1 MRGLEYL
8 SWHLYKIR
16 QTDHGRMGH
25 LSNIMSIM
33 FGFVVD
39 HGINRK
45 LYISTIPN
53 VLPVM
58 KYIPCITLCLLAL
71 VGYTQPKHINF
82 TSITVRDGLLS
93 NSIFGIVKDSH
104 GLMWFATTDGLNKY
118 DGTNFTVY
126 RNIPDDSTS
135 LRANEVLALH
145 EDKAGNLWVGTGG
158 GGLSLYNRQKNSFRH
173 FTFNNTELTPNAVI
187 KSICS
192 DYRGK
197 LWIASYGSLYVMDT
211 ASRSVSAVYLPD
223 ANGNPVKTVVECVF
237 EDSKHRIWIG
247 TWDGLF
253 RYTIATNS
261 FRRFLYQEADASSL
275 GDNHVRAITE
285 DRSGTIWA
293 GTING
298 LSKLEADEQH
308 FTTYRHLP
316 GNEASLSDN
325 AVNCIVADNDGLL
338 WVGTRNG
345 VNALHIA
352 TGKWSNYHSED
363 GNIFSL
369 TGKSIS
375 CAWFDAAGIYWF
387 GTFMRGINKY
397 DKNINLFGLKLSSTF
412 NKNGG
417 ASLIVTNFAEDPPGN
432 VYAATYDGGL
442 YAFNHRTGQVRQ
454 MPVRLNGKP
463 VQPLTILA
471 IHRTRANNLYIGTY
485 VKGVIA
491 LNTVTGETRQI
502 TAGNGPYSN
511 DIYCFGE
518 DSKGN
523 TWAGT
528 NGGGIHII
536 RDDKVV
542 LTYSPTP
549 SGPHERLLPI
559 NGYIRAIA
567 EDADKNIWIGTHGGG
582 LAVYQPVTD
591 TWTIYNQSNSQLPGN
606 KIQSLLCDSRGMMWI
621 GTDGGGLSLFNKQ
634 KKQFT
639 RFTEKDGLPNTT
651 IYQIVED
658 LHGQLWLS
666 TNTGISCMDPV
677 AHKFRNFT
685 SYNGVQNSNFF
696 HGSGIRLSGG
706 EIMFG
711 GLEGINYFNPA
722 QLTINRNVPEVLLT
736 DLRISNK
743 SVTAG
748 EDAPIQAHVS
758 IAESIHLAYKQNF
771 ALSFVALNYT
781 IPKQNSYAYKLEGFD
796 KDWNYTGAGNT
807 ASYTNLD
814 PGEYRFRVKASNHDG
829 VWSAKDTTIRIYVQ
843 PPWWRTTWAY
853 LLYVVLICSL
863 VVYSRYRVLAG
874 LRKKLAGEQEQ
885 QQAKRMQELDRLKLK
900 FLTNLSHDFRTP
912 ISLIS
917 GPVDQLIDAEKTPAK
932 LDKLHVIRRNSK
944 RLLNLVNQL
953 LDFRKLEEQELTLQ
967 LSKGEFVSF
976 VKEVSESFRD
986 LSERKRINF
995 SFSST
1000 IQHLVVLFDAD
1011 KIERILF
1018 NLLSN
1023 AFKFTLEGG
1032 HISVV
1037 LENAPERGNDQQE
1050 WVTLK
1055 VTDSGIGIPKET
1067 LDRIYDRFF
1076 QNDASAAILNYG
1088 TGIGLSI
1095 TKEFVKMH
1103 GGIIQVESEPDNG
1116 TTFTIHMPL
1125 AIATETAVAISPSAP
1140 AVEKAA
1146 SPKRVGEKE
1155 HKKVLPIIL
1164 LVEDNEDFRFYL
1176 KDNLRDHY
1184 MVVEAVNGKEG
1195 WQKALA
1201 HHPQLIISD
1210 ISMPEVNGIDMV
1222 NKLKSDKRTSHIPV
1236 ILLTALNDQQQQ
1248 IKGLATGA
1256 NDYITKPFDFEV
1268 LHAKIKSLL
1277 ELNSAMKSTYVKQI
1291 ALTAPEPRIHSSDGM
1306 LLQEIVL
1313 FLEQNIENPQLS
1325 VEGLSKQF
1333 GMSRSTLYTKLLQIS
1348 GQTPVEYIRS
1358 FRLEKAMVLME
1369 KSNMTIA
1376 EIAYQVGFTTPNYFA
1391 RSFKQ
1396 KFGMLPSEYIASRRK
1411 EA

>member
-1 MRGLEYL
+1 
-8 SWHLYKIR
+8 
-16 QTDHGRMGH
+16 
-25 LSNIMSIM
+25 
-33 FGFVVD
+33 
-39 HGINRK
+39 
-45 LYISTIPN
+45 
-53 VLPVM
+53 M
-58 KYIPCITLCLLAL
+58 KYIPFIILSLFAIA
-71 VGYTQPKHINF
+71 GYTQPKHINF
-82 TSITVRDGLLS
+82 TSLTVRDGLLS
-93 NSIFGIVKDSH
+93 NSIFGILKDSH

-158 GGLSLYNRQKNSFRH
+158 GGLSLYDRQKNTFRH
-173 FTFNNTELTPNAVI
+173 FTFNNTGLTANAVI

-197 LWIASYGSLYVMDT
+197 LWIASYASLYVMDT
-211 ASRSVSAVYLPD
+211 ASRSVSEIYLPD

-261 FRRFLYQEADASSL
+261 FRRFLYQPDDPSCI
-275 GDNHVRAITE
+275 GDNHIRAIAE
-285 DRSGTIWA
+285 DRSGNIWA
-293 GTING
+293 GTFNG
-298 LSKLEADEQH
+298 LSKLLPDEQH
-308 FTTYRHLP
+308 FTTYRHTP

-345 VNALHIA
+345 VNAFHIA
-352 TGKWSNYHSED
+352 TGKWSAYKTGD

-369 TGKSIS
+369 TGKAIS

-397 DKNINLFGLKLSSTF
+397 DKNINLFGLKPTSTF

-417 ASLIVTNFAEDPPGN
+417 PPLIVTNFAEDPPGN
-432 VYAATYDGGL
+432 VYVSTYDGGL
-442 YAFNHRTGQVRQ
+442 YEFDHRTGQVRQ
-454 MPVRLNGKP
+454 TPVRLNGKP

-471 IHRTRANNLYIGTY
+471 IHRARANRLYIGTY
-485 VKGVIA
+485 GKGVIA
-491 LNTVTGETRQI
+491 LNTLTGETRQI
-502 TAGNGPYSN
+502 TAGSVPGGPYSN

-523 TWAGT
+523 TWVGT
-528 NGGGIHII
+528 NGAGIYVMH
-536 RDDKVV
+536 DDKVV
-542 LTYSPTP
+542 ATYSPTP
-549 SGPHERLLPI
+549 AGPHERLLPI
-559 NGYIRAIA
+559 NGYIRAIV
-567 EDADKNIWIGTHGGG
+567 EDTDKNIWIGTHGGG
-582 LAVYQPVTD
+582 LAVYQPVTNS
-591 TWTIYNQSNSQLPGN
+591 WTIYNQSNSQLPSN
-606 KIQSLLCDSRGMMWI
+606 KIQSLLCDSRGLMWV

-634 KKQFT
+634 IKQFT
-639 RFTEKDGLPNTT
+639 RFTEKDGLQNTT

-658 LHGQLWLS
+658 LRGQLWLS
-666 TNTGISCMDPV
+666 TNTGISSMDP
-677 AHKFRNFT
+677 ASHKFRNFT

-781 IPKQNSYAYKLEGFD
+781 IPKQNSYAWKLEGFD
-796 KDWNYTGAGNT
+796 KDWNYTGPNNT

-814 PGEYRFRVKASNHDG
+814 PGQYTFRVKASNNDG

-853 LLYVVLICSL
+853 GLYVVVIVSL
-863 VVYSRYRVLAG
+863 ALYSRYRVMAA
-874 LRKKLAGEQEQ
+874 LRKKLAAEQEQ
-885 QQAKRMQELDRLKLK
+885 QQAKRLLELDRLKLK

-917 GPVDQLIDAEKTPAK
+917 GPVEQLIDGEKTNAK
-932 LDKLHVIRRNSK
+932 LDKLHIIRRNAK

-953 LDFRKLEEQELTLQ
+953 LDFRKLEEQEPSLQ

-986 LSERKRINF
+986 LSERKHINF

-1000 IQHLVVLFDAD
+1000 IQHLVVHFDPD

-1037 LENAPERGNDQQE
+1037 LENTPDRGDEQHE
-1050 WVTLK
+1050 WITLK

-1095 TKEFVKMH
+1095 TKEFVKLH
-1103 GGIIQVESEPDNG
+1103 GGTIHVESEPDNG
-1116 TTFTIHMPL
+1116 TTFTIHIPL
-1125 AIATETAVAISPSAP
+1125 SIATETAFAIQPSAP
-1140 AVEKAA
+1140 EVEQPV
-1146 SPKRVGEKE
+1146 SSKRVGRSA
-1155 HKKVLPIIL
+1155 HKKILPIIL

-1176 KDNLRDHY
+1176 KDSLKDNY

-1268 LHAKIKSLL
+1268 LNAKIKSLL
-1277 ELNSAMKSTYVKQI
+1277 ELNNAMKSTYVKQI
-1291 ALTAPEPRIHSSDGM
+1291 TLTGPDVRIHSSDGM

-1333 GMSRSTLYTKLLQIS
+1333 GMSRSTLYTKLLQIA

-1358 FRLEKAMVLME
+1358 FRLERAAVLME

-1396 KFGMLPSEYIASRRK
+1396 KYGMLPSEYIASHRK
-1411 EA
+1411 EDPGDHGKMYAV

>member
-1 MRGLEYL
+1 MKYL
-8 SWHLYKIR
+8 SILI
-16 QTDHGRMGH
+16 
-25 LSNIMSIM
+25 
-33 FGFVVD
+33 
-39 HGINRK
+39 
-45 LYISTIPN
+45 
-53 VLPVM
+53 
-58 KYIPCITLCLLAL
+58 LCLLA
-71 VGYTQPKHINF
+71 VAGYTQPKHINF
-82 TSITVRDGLLS
+82 TSITVKDGLLS
-93 NSIFGIVKDSH
+93 NSIFAILKDRH

-126 RNIPDDSTS
+126 RNIPDDSSS

-145 EDKAGNLWVGTGG
+145 EDKAGNLWIGTGG
-158 GGLSLYNRQKNSFRH
+158 GGLSLYNRQKNTFEH
-173 FTFNNTELTPNAVI
+173 FTFNNIGLTADAVI

-192 DYRGK
+192 DNRGK
-197 LWIASYGSLYVMDT
+197 LWIASYARLYVMDI
-211 ASRSVSAVYLPD
+211 ASRSISAVSLPD
-223 ANGNPVKTVVECVF
+223 GNGNPVKTVVESVF

-247 TWDGLF
+247 TYHGLF
-253 RYTIATNS
+253 RYSAETNS
-261 FRRFLYQEADASSL
+261 FRRFLYQAGDPSSI
-275 GDNHVRAITE
+275 GDNHVRTITE
-285 DRSGTIWA
+285 DKSGGIWA

-298 LSKLEADEQH
+298 LSKLQPDEQH
-308 FTTYRHLP
+308 FITYRHIP
-316 GNEASLSDN
+316 GNEESLSDN
-325 AVNCIVADNDGLL
+325 GVNCITADNDGLL

-345 VNALHIA
+345 VTAIHIA
-352 TGKWSNYHSED
+352 TGKVSTYKTED

-387 GTFMRGINKY
+387 GTFLRGINKY
-397 DKNINLFGLKLSSTF
+397 DKNINLFGLKLSSSF
-412 NKNGG
+412 NKNGR
-417 ASLIVTNFAEDPPGN
+417 ASLIVTNFAENPRGN
-432 VYAATYDGGL
+432 VYVSTFDGGL
-442 YAFNHRTGQVRQ
+442 YEFDHRTSEVWPTAIG
-454 MPVRLNGKP
+454 LNGQS
-463 VQPLTILA
+463 VQPITIMALHMSLA
-471 IHRTRANNLYIGTY
+471 NRLYIGTY
-485 VKGVIA
+485 GKGVIA
-491 LNTVTGETRQI
+491 LNTLTGKTMPI
-502 TAGNGPYSN
+502 TAENTSGNIYSN
-511 DIYCFGE
+511 DIHCIGE

-523 TWAGT
+523 IWAGT
-528 NGGGIHII
+528 NGAGIHII
-536 RDDKVV
+536 HDDKVV
-542 LTYSPTP
+542 VTYSPNP

-559 NGYIRAIA
+559 NGYIRAIV
-567 EDADKNIWIGTHGGG
+567 EDTDKNIWIGTHGGG
-582 LAVYQPVTD
+582 LAVYHPVGD
-591 TWTIYNQSNSQLPGN
+591 TWDIYTQSNSQLPSN
-606 KIQSLLCDSRGMMWI
+606 KIQSLLCDSRGMMWV

-634 KKQFT
+634 QKRFT
-639 RFTEKDGLPNTT
+639 RFTEKDGLQNTT

-658 LHGQLWLS
+658 LRGQLWLS
-666 TNTGISCMDPV
+666 TNTGISSMDPA

-706 EIMFG
+706 EILFG

-722 QLTINRNVPEVLLT
+722 GLTINHNVPKVLLT
-736 DLRISNK
+736 DLKISNK
-743 SVTAG
+743 SVIAG
-748 EDAPIQAHVS
+748 NDAPIQADIS
-758 IAESIHLAYKQNF
+758 IAKEIRLDYKQNF

-781 IPKQNSYAYKLEGFD
+781 LAKQNLYAYRLEGLER
-796 KDWNYTGAGNT
+796 DWNYTGTNNT

-814 PGEYRFRVKASNHDG
+814 PGSYTFHVKASNNDG
-829 VWSAKDTTIRIYVQ
+829 VWSAAESQIKIYVR
-843 PPWWRTTWAY
+843 PPWWRTTAAY
-853 LLYVVLICSL
+853 VFYILAIVGLVL
-863 VVYSRYRVLAG
+863 YSRYRVLSR
-874 LRKKLAGEQEQ
+874 LRKKLAREQEQ
-885 QQAKRMQELDRLKLK
+885 QQVKRLQELDRLKLK

-917 GPVDQLIDAEKTPAK
+917 GPIDQLIDGERTNAK
-932 LDKLHVIRRNSK
+932 LDKLYIVRRNAK

-953 LDFRKLEEQELTLQ
+953 LDFRKLEEQELKLQ
-967 LSKGEFVSF
+967 LSRGEFVSF
-976 VKEVSESFRD
+976 VKDVSDSFRD
-986 LSERKRINF
+986 LSERKHINF

-1000 IQHLVVLFDAD
+1000 IQHLEALFDAD

-1037 LENAPERGNDQQE
+1037 LENAPERNDGKHQ

-1055 VTDSGIGIPKET
+1055 VMDSGIGIPKET

-1076 QNDASAAILNYG
+1076 QNDGSAAILNYG

-1103 GGIIQVESEPDNG
+1103 GGTIDVESEPDNG
-1116 TTFTIHMPL
+1116 STFIIHLPL
-1125 AIATETAVAISPSAP
+1125 VVATATVVDLQPVAPVA
-1140 AVEKAA
+1140 EKAELSKSVNGSA
-1146 SPKRVGEKE
+1146 N
-1155 HKKVLPIIL
+1155 KKVLPIIL

-1176 KDNLRDHY
+1176 KDNLRHHY

-1268 LHAKIKSLL
+1268 LNAKLKSLL

-1291 ALTAPEPRIHSSDGM
+1291 SLAAPEVRIDSSDEI
-1306 LLQEIVL
+1306 LLQKIVL
-1313 FLEQNIENPQLS
+1313 YLEQNITNPQLS
-1325 VEGLSKQF
+1325 VEGLSKEF
-1333 GMSRSTLYTKLLQIS
+1333 GMSRSTLYTKLLQIT

-1358 FRLEKAMVLME
+1358 FRLEKATVLMA

-1376 EIAYQVGFTTPNYFA
+1376 EIAYHVGFTTPNYFA

-1396 KFGMLPSEYIASRRK
+1396 KFGMLPSEYVAGHRK
-1411 EA
+1411 ENS

>member
-1 MRGLEYL
+1 
-8 SWHLYKIR
+8 
-16 QTDHGRMGH
+16 
-25 LSNIMSIM
+25 
-33 FGFVVD
+33 
-39 HGINRK
+39 
-45 LYISTIPN
+45 
-53 VLPVM
+53 
-58 KYIPCITLCLLAL
+58 
-71 VGYTQPKHINF
+71 
-82 TSITVRDGLLS
+82 
-93 NSIFGIVKDSH
+93 
-104 GLMWFATTDGLNKY
+104 MWFATTDGLNKY
-118 DGTNFTVY
+118 DGANFTVY

-145 EDKAGNLWVGTGG
+145 EDKAGNLWIGTGG
-158 GGLSLYNRQKNSFRH
+158 GGMSLYNRQKNTFEH
-173 FTFNNTELTPNAVI
+173 FTFNNTGLTANAVI

-197 LWIASYGSLYVMDT
+197 LWIAPYASLYVMDT
-211 ASRSVSAVYLPD
+211 ASRSVSEIYLPD

-247 TWDGLF
+247 THDGLF
-253 RYTIATNS
+253 RYSIATNS
-261 FRRFLYQEADASSL
+261 FRRYLHQEGDPASV

-293 GTING
+293 GTLNG
-298 LSKLEADEQH
+298 LSKLEPDEQH
-308 FTTYRHLP
+308 FITYRHTP

-325 AVNCIVADNDGLL
+325 AVTCIVADNDGLL

-352 TGKWSNYHSED
+352 TGKWSTYNTED

-369 TGKSIS
+369 TGKAIS

-397 DKNINLFGLKLSSTF
+397 DKNINLFGLKPSSTF

-417 ASLIVTNFAEDPPGN
+417 PSLIVTNFAENPPGN
-432 VYAATYDGGL
+432 VYVATYNGGL
-442 YAFNHRTGQVRQ
+442 YEFNHRTGQVRQ
-454 MPVRLNGKP
+454 TPIRLNGSS

-471 IHRTRANNLYIGTY
+471 IHPAGANRLYIGTY
-485 VKGVIA
+485 GKGVIV

-502 TAGNGPYSN
+502 MAGSAPGSPYSN
-511 DIYCFGE
+511 DIYCFGK

-523 TWAGT
+523 TWVGT
-528 NGGGIHII
+528 NGAGIYVI

-549 SGPHERLLPI
+549 AGPHERLLPV
-559 NGYIRAIA
+559 NGYIRAIV

-582 LAVYQPVTD
+582 LALYQPVSD

-606 KIQSLLCDSRGMMWI
+606 KIQSLLCDSRGMMWV

-639 RFTEKDGLPNTT
+639 RFTEKDGLQNTT

-658 LHGQLWLS
+658 LRGQLWLS
-666 TNTGISCMDPV
+666 TNTGISSMDP
-677 AHKFRNFT
+677 ASHKFRNFT
-685 SYNGVQNSNFF
+685 SYNGIQNSNFF

-796 KDWNYTGAGNT
+796 KDWNYTGANNT

-814 PGEYRFRVKASNHDG
+814 PGEYTFRVKASNNDG
-829 VWSAKDTTIRIYVQ
+829 VWSAEDTTIRIYVQ

-853 LLYVVLICSL
+853 LLYVVVIVSL
-863 VVYSRYRVLAG
+863 ALYSRYRVMSA

-885 QQAKRMQELDRLKLK
+885 QQAKRLQELDRLKLK

-912 ISLIS
+912 IALIS
-917 GPVDQLIDAEKTPAK
+917 GPVEQLIDGEKTNAK
-932 LDKLHVIRRNSK
+932 LDKLHIIRRNAK

-967 LSKGEFVSF
+967 VSKGEFVSF

-986 LSERKRINF
+986 LSERKHINF

-1000 IQHLVVLFDAD
+1000 IQRLVVLFDPD

-1037 LENAPERGNDQQE
+1037 LENTPERGDDQHE

-1095 TKEFVKMH
+1095 TKEFVKLH
-1103 GGIIQVESEPDNG
+1103 GGTIHVESEPDNG
-1116 TTFTIHMPL
+1116 STFTIHIPL
-1125 AIATETAVAISPSAP
+1125 VIATEMAVAIQPPAP
-1140 AVEKAA
+1140 AVEKPVSSKRAA
-1146 SPKRVGEKE
+1146 GSA

-1176 KDNLRDHY
+1176 KDSLRDNY
-1184 MVVEAVNGKEG
+1184 MVIEAVNGKEG

-1268 LHAKIKSLL
+1268 LSAKIKSLL
-1277 ELNSAMKSTYVKQI
+1277 ELNNAMKSTYVKQI
-1291 ALTAPEPRIHSSDGM
+1291 ALTGPEVRIHSSDGI

-1333 GMSRSTLYTKLLQIS
+1333 GMSRSTLYTKLLQIA

-1358 FRLEKAMVLME
+1358 FRLEKAAVLME

-1396 KFGMLPSEYIASRRK
+1396 KFGMLPSEYIASHRK
-1411 EA
+1411 EDPGDNGKMYIQGSE

>member
-1 MRGLEYL
+1 MPA
-8 SWHLYKIR
+8 I
-16 QTDHGRMGH
+16 
-25 LSNIMSIM
+25 
-33 FGFVVD
+33 
-39 HGINRK
+39 
-45 LYISTIPN
+45 
-53 VLPVM
+53 
-58 KYIPCITLCLLAL
+58 KYIALLLLSLIA
-71 VGYTQPKHINF
+71 VAGYSQPKHINF

-93 NSIFGIVKDSH
+93 NSIFAIAKDSH

-135 LRANEVLALH
+135 LRANEILALH
-145 EDKAGNLWVGTGG
+145 EDKAGNLWIGTGG
-158 GGLSLYNRQKNSFRH
+158 GGMSLYNRQKNTFGH
-173 FTFNNTELTPNAVI
+173 ITFNNTGLTANAVI

-197 LWIASYGSLYVMDT
+197 LWIAPYASLYVMDT
-211 ASRSVSAVYLPD
+211 ASRSVSEVFLPD
-223 ANGNPVKTVVECVF
+223 ANGNPVKTVVECIF

-247 TWDGLF
+247 TYDGLF

-261 FRRFLYQEADASSL
+261 FRRFSYQEGDSSSL
-275 GDNHVRAITE
+275 GHNHVRTIAE

-293 GTING
+293 GTLNG
-298 LSKLEADEQH
+298 LSKLLPDEQH
-308 FTTYRHLP
+308 FITYRHIA

-325 AVNCIVADNDGLL
+325 AVNCIMADNEGLL

-345 VNALHIA
+345 VNAMHIA
-352 TGKWSNYHSED
+352 TGKMSTYKTED

-369 TGKSIS
+369 TGKAIS

-397 DKNINLFGLKLSSTF
+397 DKNINLFGLKLTSTF
-412 NKNGG
+412 KKNGG
-417 ASLIVTNFAEDPPGN
+417 PPLIVTSFAENPPGN
-432 VYAATYDGGL
+432 VYVATYDGGL
-442 YAFNHRTGQVRQ
+442 YEFNYRTGEVRQ
-454 MPVRLNGKP
+454 TAIRLNGKP
-463 VQPLTILA
+463 VQPLTIMA
-471 IHRTRANNLYIGTY
+471 VHMASANRLYIGTY
-485 VKGVIA
+485 GKGVIV
-491 LNTVTGETRQI
+491 LNTITGETAQI
-502 TAGNGPYSN
+502 TTGSAPGAPYNN

-523 TWAGT
+523 TWVGT
-528 NGGGIHII
+528 NGAGIHVI
-536 RDDKVV
+536 RDNKVV
-542 LTYSPTP
+542 VTYSPAP

-559 NGYIRAIA
+559 NGYIRAIV
-567 EDADKNIWIGTHGGG
+567 EDPDKNIWIGTHGGG
-582 LAVYQPVTD
+582 LAVYQPTGD
-591 TWTIYNQSNSQLPGN
+591 TWTIYNQSNSQLPSN
-606 KIQSLLCDSRGMMWI
+606 KIQSLLCDSHGMMWV
-621 GTDGGGLSLFNKQ
+621 GTDGGGLSLYYKQ

-639 RFTEKDGLPNTT
+639 RFTEKDGLQNTT

-658 LHGQLWLS
+658 LQGQLWLS
-666 TNTGISCMDPV
+666 TNTGISSMDP
-677 AHKFRNFT
+677 ASHKFRNFT

-748 EDAPIQAHVS
+748 EDAPIQEHVS
-758 IAESIHLAYKQNF
+758 IAKSIHLAYKQNF

-781 IPKQNSYAYKLEGFD
+781 IPKQNSYAYRLEGFD
-796 KDWNYTGAGNT
+796 KDWNYTGANNT

-814 PGEYRFRVKASNHDG
+814 PGEYTFRVKASNNDG

-853 LLYVVLICSL
+853 LLYLVLIVSL
-863 VVYSRYRVLAG
+863 ALYSHYRVMAAI
-874 LRKKLAGEQEQ
+874 RKKLAMEQEQ
-885 QQAKRMQELDRLKLK
+885 QQVKRLQELDRLKLK

-912 ISLIS
+912 IALIA
-917 GPVDQLIDAEKTPAK
+917 GPIEQLIDAEKTNTK
-932 LDKLHVIRRNSK
+932 LDKLHIIRRNAK

-953 LDFRKLEEQELTLQ
+953 LDFRKLEEQELTVQ

-986 LSERKRINF
+986 LSERKHINF

-1000 IQHLVVLFDAD
+1000 VQHLVALFDPD

-1037 LENAPERGNDQQE
+1037 LEDSPERSDDKHE

-1055 VTDSGIGIPKET
+1055 VMDSGIGIPKET

-1095 TKEFVKMH
+1095 TKEFVNMH
-1103 GGIIQVESEPDNG
+1103 GGTIQVESEPDNG
-1116 TTFTIHMPL
+1116 TTFTIHLPL
-1125 AIATETAVAISPSAP
+1125 VRATEMAVAIPPSPP
-1140 AVEKAA
+1140 AVEKPVSSKKLGVSA
-1146 SPKRVGEKE
+1146 

-1176 KDNLRDHY
+1176 KDNLSDSY
-1184 MVVEAVNGKEG
+1184 MVIEAVNGKEG

-1210 ISMPEVNGIDMV
+1210 ISMPEVNGIDMI

-1248 IKGLATGA
+1248 IKGLAAGA

-1268 LHAKIKSLL
+1268 LNAKIKSLL

-1291 ALTAPEPRIHSSDGM
+1291 TLTGPDVRIHSSDAM

-1313 FLEQNIENPQLS
+1313 YLEQNIENPQLS

-1333 GMSRSTLYTKLLQIS
+1333 GMSRSTLYTKLLQIA

-1358 FRLEKAMVLME
+1358 FRLEKATVLME

-1396 KFGMLPSEYIASRRK
+1396 KFGMLPSEYIASLRNGHTGDSLSSQTTN
-1411 EA
+1411 